1 MICATI
7 PVQER
12 PRPVR
17 GDRTT
22 LARGV
27 PNVAAKI
34 LVVDDDPSALKLI
47 GYTLRRE
54 GYEVTTA
61 ADGMEALTLTRHERF
76 DLIILDIMMPGMDG
90 YEVCRRLRANPQTAT
105 VPVLMLTA
113 RSMVKDKVSGFRSG
127 TDEYLT
133 KPILPHELVSR
144 VKALLLRA
152 SLSQAGTQRPP
163 GRTLALIG
171 AKGGVGTTTL
181 AVNLASLLAHDGQ
194 VVLLAD
200 LSPAPLASMH
210 MLDVEPSQGLP
221 ALLREERPDLS
232 ARRLEPLLVEVAGG
246 LRVLPS
252 PPSGCIPS
260 LVHDAAN
267 LATLHSQLASL
278 AEVLVLDLG
287 CALSLPTSALLGQVD
302 RAVLVSESTRLG
314 LALLQEGWQR
324 LAPLLPDRARAE
336 LVMVNR
342 TREAVSVRAPDVERA
357 LGRRALFVVAV
368 PELAEEAL
376 IAHTPIAIAQPESLY
391 ALQVRELAH
400 RLFQAEA

>member
-7 PVQER
+7 PVQEG
-12 PRPVR
+12 PRAVWH
-17 GDRTT
+17 DRVTWCQ
-22 LARGV
+22 RV
-27 PNVAAKI
+27 PTVAAKI

-47 GYTLRRE
+47 GYALRRE
-54 GYEVTTA
+54 GYDVATA

-127 TDEYLT
+127 TDEYVT
-133 KPILPHELVSR
+133 KPILPQDLVNR

-152 SLSQAGTQRPP
+152 SLSQAGAQRPP
-163 GRTLALIG
+163 GKRIALVG

-194 VVLLAD
+194 AVILAD
-200 LSPAPLASMH
+200 LSTVPLASMQ
-210 MLDVEPSQGLP
+210 MLDVEPSQGVH
-221 ALLREERPDLS
+221 ALLSEEEPDLS
-232 ARRLEPLLVEVAGG
+232 ARRLEPFLVEVASG

-252 PPSGCIPS
+252 PASGCIPS
-260 LVHDAAN
+260 LVRDAAD
-267 LATLHSQLASL
+267 LEALCSQLASL

-287 CALSLPTSALLGQVD
+287 PALHLPTSALLGQAD
-302 RAVLVSESTRLG
+302 KAVLVSESTRLG
-314 LALLQEGWQR
+314 LTLLQEGWQR
-324 LAPLLPDRARAE
+324 LASLLADRSQTE

-342 TREAVSVRAPDVERA
+342 TREAVSIRAPDVARA
-357 LGRRALFVVAV
+357 LGREALFIVAV

-376 IAHTPIAIAQPESLY
+376 LAHTPIAIAQPESLY
-391 ALQVRELAH
+391 ALQVKELAH
-400 RLFQAEA
+400 RLFRAEA